1 MKRIVIILAGLAL
14 LTAGCAGKP
23 KAIYPKAIYQATNEP
38 GYVQGFIDGYLS
50 AHPDQPYARDARA
63 DYHGSSYR
71 QGWETGRTTGKKDER
86 QRP

>member
-1 MKRIVIILAGLAL
+1 MKRITIILAGLAL

-23 KAIYPKAIYQATNEP
+23 KAIYRPTNEP

-50 AHPDQPYARDARA
+50 AHPDQPYVRDTRA
-63 DYHGSSYR
+63 DCHGSTYR
-71 QGWETGRTTGKKDER
+71 QGWEAGRTTGKKDER